1 MSNTDRELIAELR
14 VVLTRQRYSPVVAGN
29 YCAYAREFVDYLAR
43 RGIEITDV
51 TEEQVAQYLRH
62 AIALFRKR
70 HGRPPGPYWHS
81 IPRSGIHALLRL
93 AQGQWPPAPRVT
105 CVADAVRFTVC
116 DEYETW
122 LREERGLVRP
132 SIVALL
138 WEARHFLAWQLGR
151 SGAESLMELNVGDID
166 RYMDLRVSK
175 LTRKSLKDVAERFR
189 SLLRHLHRT
198 GRTAIDLSPHVIAPL
213 LYAYEGVPSILE
225 RHQIAAVLESARKD
239 RTPVGLRDHA
249 ILQLLATYGFR
260 SSEVRNLRLDD
271 IDWRAESI
279 RVRHTKT
286 RACSL
291 LPLME
296 PVGEAVLAYLR
307 SGRPETDAREIFI
320 RTRAPYRKLGI
331 LASAVRRRLRDAGVE
346 PPGKSGPHIFRHAR
360 AVEMLRAS
368 VPQKVIGD
376 LLGHRSAEATAP
388 YLKLATEDLRA
399 IALDVPGSGVL
410 S

>member
-138 WEARHFLAWQLGR
+138 WEARHFLDWQLGR
-151 SGAESLMELNVGDID
+151 CDAESLMELNVGDLD
-166 RYMDLRVSK
+166 RYIAL
-175 LTRKSLKDVAERFR
+175 SLA
-189 SLLRHLHRT
+189 
-198 GRTAIDLSPHVIAPL
+198 
-213 LYAYEGVPSILE
+213 
-225 RHQIAAVLESARKD
+225 
-239 RTPVGLRDHA
+239 
-249 ILQLLATYGFR
+249 LA
-260 SSEVRNLRLDD
+260 
-271 IDWRAESI
+271 
-279 RVRHTKT
+279 
-286 RACSL
+286 
-291 LPLME
+291 
-296 PVGEAVLAYLR
+296 
-307 SGRPETDAREIFI
+307 
-320 RTRAPYRKLGI
+320 
-331 LASAVRRRLRDAGVE
+331 ASAPDRSHRDRPVTAC
-346 PPGKSGPHIFRHAR
+346 
-360 AVEMLRAS
+360 
-368 VPQKVIGD
+368 
-376 LLGHRSAEATAP
+376 HRPA
-388 YLKLATEDLRA
+388 
-399 IALDVPGSGVL
+399 ALCL
-410 S
+410 